1 MEKGWLL
8 AIAASLLA
16 CLLLADL
23 PTFVSHHTWM
33 GLAAD
38 FAGLLLWWFA
48 PLIAVWI
55 AAQNTRY

>member
-8 AIAASLLA
+8 AIAASLVA

-23 PTFVSHHTWM
+23 PTFLSHHTWM
-33 GLAAD
+33 GLVAD
-38 FAGLLLWWFA
+38 GTGLLLWVLA
-48 PLIAVWI
+48 PAIAVWI